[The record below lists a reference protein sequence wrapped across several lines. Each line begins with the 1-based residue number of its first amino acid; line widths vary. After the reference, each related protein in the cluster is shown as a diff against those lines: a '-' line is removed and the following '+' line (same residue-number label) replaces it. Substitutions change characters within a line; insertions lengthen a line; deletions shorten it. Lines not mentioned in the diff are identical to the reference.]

1 MLVDSTAC
9 IKACYGV
16 ECTGDVLRLLGVDTA
31 QNPIYVLEALALIA
45 ALQLFKNDIQ
55 GREVLAFLDN
65 DGALGSFISCKSS
78 CDCLEP
84 LLDAL
89 VSCEE
94 ACVSSLWFERVSSE
108 ANISDAPS
116 RGDFTELEG
125 VHRVHCDLL
134 SLVKDLLK
142 SAR

>member
-1 MLVDSTAC
+1 M
-9 IKACYGV
+9 
-16 ECTGDVLRLLGVDTA
+16 LRLLGVDTA

-45 ALQLFKNDIQ
+45 ALQLFRNDIQ

-134 SLVKDLLK
+134 SLVQDLLK